1 MDNKTQISLKS
12 IIWISDIR
20 ALKSW
25 QSMDVMGI
33 MTAAECY
40 YSSSKIFPVFKK
52 GNFW

>member
-20 ALKSW
+20 ALKSC

-33 MTAAECY
+33 LPLQSAIILAV
-40 YSSSKIFPVFKK
+40 KFKT
-52 GNFW
+52 NLLVQS